1 MTGLPHRT
9 NYWLLGGLIVLSVDV
24 LLLDLLLPM
33 GVAMGVLYTVPILFS
48 LWFTRRRYTI
58 VAALAGS
65 LFVLIGFFVSPPG
78 GILWIGLLNVGL
90 ALFIIWVT
98 TFLVLLRKRAEEQ
111 IKTLRGLIP
120 ICASC
125 KKIRD
130 DQGYWDILERYIEK
144 HSDAHFTH
152 GLCPDCTK
160 QFYARASK
168 QSR

>member
-1 MTGLPHRT
+1 M
-9 NYWLLGGLIVLSVDV
+9 NYWLLTGLIVLSVDV
-24 LLLDLLLPM
+24 LILDLFLPM

-48 LWFTRRRYTI
+48 LWFPGRRYTTM
-58 VAALAGS
+58 ATLAGS
-65 LFVLIGFFVSPPG
+65 LFAFIGFFVSPPG
-78 GILWIGLLNVGL
+78 GILWIGLLNLGL

-130 DQGYWDILERYIEK
+130 DQGYWNILERYVEK
-144 HSDAHFTH
+144 HSDAYFTH

-160 QFYARASK
+160 QFSMRASK